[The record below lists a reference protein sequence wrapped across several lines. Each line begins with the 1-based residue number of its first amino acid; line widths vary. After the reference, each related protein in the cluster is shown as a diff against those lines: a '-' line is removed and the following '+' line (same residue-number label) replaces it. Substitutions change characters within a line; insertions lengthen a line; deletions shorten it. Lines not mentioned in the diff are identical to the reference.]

1 LDPLKQGEHEEGSLK
16 AYVLIQTEGVQPIAE
31 TIRSLPGVISA
42 DDLRGPY
49 DAIALA
55 DSLSAGRP
63 IERIIDDIKTVPG
76 VVRALNAPLNRPT
89 AGHFSLTP
97 PRRGDEAA

>member
-1 LDPLKQGEHEEGSLK
+1 MK
-16 AYVLIQTEGVQPIAE
+16 AYVLIQTEGIEPIAE

-55 DSLSAGRP
+55 DSFSAGRP
-63 IERIIDDIKTVPG
+63 IERIIEDIKTVPG
-76 VVRALNAPLNRPT
+76 VVRALNAPLKPT

>member
-1 LDPLKQGEHEEGSLK
+1 MK
-16 AYVLIQTEGVQPIAE
+16 AYVLIQTEGIEPIAD

-55 DSLSAGRP
+55 DSLVVGRP
-63 IERIIDDIKTVPG
+63 IERIIDDIKTLPG
-76 VVRALNAPLNRPT
+76 VIRALNAPLNRPR
-89 AGHFSLTP
+89 AGHTSLTTP
-97 PRRGDEAA
+97 GRGDEAA